1 MAIMATNTGG
11 GDYTITPTGNHR
23 GVCSM
28 VVDLGQQRV
37 QSQMYG
43 EKIKHQ
49 VYVAWELPDETIEWT
64 DKDGN
69 DRTGPMRIG
78 KTYTVSLHE
87 NANLRADLE
96 SWRGQPFT
104 ETEPDGFDISKLA
117 GVAALINVTH
127 KAAGN
132 GKTYANVTAV
142 TPLPKGM
149 EKPAPA
155 NGTIVYDADAP
166 GSFESLPEWLQEKVK
181 AQIIQRADDLPE
193 ERGGGGGGMALAG
206 DLDDDVPFISC
217 DPALE
222 ARVF

>member
-28 VVDLGQQRV
+28 VVDLGNQRV

-49 VYVAWELPDETIEWT
+49 VYVAWELPDEQITWT
-64 DKDGN
+64 DKDGKE
-69 DRTGPMRIG
+69 RTGPMRIG

-104 ETEPDGFDISKLA
+104 EKELDGFDISKLA

-149 EKPAPA
+149 EKPTPA
-155 NGTIVYDADAP
+155 NGTIVYDADNVAA
-166 GSFESLPEWLQEKVK
+166 FDNLAEWLQKKIQE
-181 AQIIQRADDLPE
+181 QIVQKEDDPPE
-193 ERGGGGGGMALAG
+193 ERTYNMA
-206 DLDDDVPFISC
+206 DELDDSEVPF
-217 DPALE
+217 
-222 ARVF
+222 